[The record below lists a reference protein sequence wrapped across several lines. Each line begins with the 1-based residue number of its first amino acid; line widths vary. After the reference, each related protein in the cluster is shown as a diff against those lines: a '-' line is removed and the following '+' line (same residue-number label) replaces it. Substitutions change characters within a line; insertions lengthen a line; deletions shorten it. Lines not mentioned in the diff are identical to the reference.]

1 MKPEIRKIGL
11 AISFSPNSLAHLEL
25 ARQLCRRWGS
35 VLTLIYAGQPDD
47 AMKKRLE
54 ETKEELKKEAVSAS
68 VVTGQGNPARVILNA
83 AKELKFDLLIAGA
96 LERENLQGYYI
107 GSVARKL
114 MRNSPCSLLILTPD
128 FSKRKLL
135 QKIYMTT
142 NFSEAN
148 EPALLYATD
157 LSRMNGGSL
166 GLIREFQVPG
176 LAMTVN
182 ATGSLAEA
190 EDALEQW
197 KKEEQA
203 KMQIYIREH
212 DFSGIPVSGVCIY
225 GKEGFESGAYA
236 KEQEADLLVMT
247 APERKLWLL
256 DRIFQH
262 DVEYI
267 LKELPCSLLLV
278 R

>member
-35 VLTLIYAGQPDD
+35 ALTLIYAGQPDD
-47 AMKKRLE
+47 SIKKRLD
-54 ETKEELKKEAVSAS
+54 ETLAELKNDSIIAS
-68 VVTGQGNPARVILNA
+68 VATGSGNPDRVILHA
-83 AKELKFDLLIAGA
+83 AKEQKFDLLIAGA

-128 FSKRKLL
+128 FSKKKTLK
-135 QKIYMTT
+135 KIFMTT
-142 NFSEAN
+142 NFTEAN
-148 EPALLYATD
+148 QPALRFAAD
-157 LSRMNGGSL
+157 LTRMNGGSL

-182 ATGSLAEA
+182 ATGSLTEA

-197 KKEEQA
+197 KREEQA
-203 KMQIYIREH
+203 KMNIYIREH
-212 DFSGIPVSGVCIY
+212 DFNGIPVTSTCIY
-225 GKEGFESGAYA
+225 GKEGFEGGAYA
-236 KEQEADLLVMT
+236 KEQEADLLVIT
-247 APERKLWLL
+247 APEKKLSLL

>member
-25 ARQLCRRWGS
+25 ARKLCRRWS
-35 VLTLIYAGQPDD
+35 SALTLIYAGIPDA

-54 ETKEELKKEAVSAS
+54 ETEASLRSESIPAS
-68 VVTGQGNPARVILNA
+68 VVTGSGNPARVILNT
-83 AKELKFDLLIAGA
+83 AKEQKFDLLIAGA
-96 LERENLQGYYI
+96 LEKENLQGYYI

-114 MRNSPCSLLILTPD
+114 MRNTPCSLLILTPD
-128 FSKRKLL
+128 FSKRGVLRN
-135 QKIYMTT
+135 IYMITAFT
-142 NFSEAN
+142 EEN
-148 EPALLYATD
+148 EPALSYAAN
-157 LSRMNGGSL
+157 LARMSGGSL

-182 ATGSLAEA
+182 ATGSLTEA

-197 KKEEQA
+197 KKEEEA
-203 KMQIYIREH
+203 KMDIYIREH
-212 DFSGIPVSGVCIY
+212 NFSGIPVTRTCIY
-225 GKEGFESGAYA
+225 GKEGFESSAYT
-236 KEQEADLLVMT
+236 KEQNGDLLVMT
-247 APERKLWLL
+247 APAKKLSLL

-267 LKELPCSLLLV
+267 LKELPCSILMV

>member
-35 VLTLIYAGQPDD
+35 ELTLIYAGQPDD
-47 AMKKRLE
+47 AMLKKLE
-54 ETKEELKKEAVSAS
+54 QTKAELKNDSVNAAVITGSA
-68 VVTGQGNPARVILNA
+68 NPARVILNA
-83 AKELKFDLLIAGA
+83 AKEKKFDLLIAGA

-114 MRNSPCSLLILTPD
+114 MRNCPCSLLILTPD
-128 FSKRKLL
+128 FSRKRILK
-135 QKIYMTT
+135 KIYMTT
-142 NFSEAN
+142 NFSEVN
-148 EPALLYATD
+148 QPALRFASD
-157 LSRMNGGSL
+157 LTRMNGGSL

-182 ATGSLAEA
+182 ATGSLTETN
-190 EDALEQW
+190 DALEQW
-197 KKEEQA
+197 KKEEEA
-203 KMQIYIREH
+203 KMDIYIREH
-212 DFSGIPVSGVCIY
+212 DFSGIPVTRVCIY
-225 GKEGFESGAYA
+225 GKEGFEAGAYA
-236 KEQEADLLVMT
+236 KEQEADLLVIT
-247 APERKLWLL
+247 APEKKLSLL

>member
-47 AMKKRLE
+47 AMKKGLE

>member
-68 VVTGQGNPARVILNA
+68 IITGQGNPARVILNA
-83 AKELKFDLLIAGA
+83 SKELKFDLLIAGA

-182 ATGSLAEA
+182 ATGSLTEA

>member
-1 MKPEIRKIGL
+1 
-11 AISFSPNSLAHLEL
+11 
-25 ARQLCRRWGS
+25 
-35 VLTLIYAGQPDD
+35 
-47 AMKKRLE
+47 MKKRLE

>member
-25 ARQLCRRWGS
+25 ARQLCRHWGS
-35 VLTLIYAGQPDD
+35 ALTLIYAGQPDGEIL
-47 AMKKRLE
+47 KRLDS
-54 ETKEELKKEAVSAS
+54 TKDDLRKDSIPAS
-68 VVTGQGNPARVILNA
+68 VVTGSGNPARVILNA
-83 AKELKFDLLIAGA
+83 AKEQKFDLLIAGA

-128 FSKRKLL
+128 FIRKKVL
-135 QKIYMTT
+135 KSIYMTT
-142 NFSEAN
+142 GFTEVN
-148 EPALLYATD
+148 ELALWFAAD
-157 LSRMNGGSL
+157 FSRMNGGSL

-176 LAMTVN
+176 LAITVN
-182 ATGSLAEA
+182 ATGSLTEA
-190 EDALEQW
+190 EDALAQW
-197 KKEEQA
+197 KKEEQT
-203 KMQIYIREH
+203 KMNIYIREH
-212 DFSGIPVSGVCIY
+212 DFSEIPVTGVCIY
-225 GKEGFESGAYA
+225 GKEGFEAGAYA
-236 KEQEADLLVMT
+236 KVQQADLLVMT
-247 APERKLWLL
+247 APEKKLNLL

>member
-25 ARQLCRRWGS
+25 ARQLCRRWS
-35 VLTLIYAGQPDD
+35 AALTLIYAGQPDE
-47 AMKKRLE
+47 AMKIRLE
-54 ETKEELKKEAVSAS
+54 KTKTDLKNDSITVS
-68 VVTGQGNPARVILNA
+68 VVTGSGNPARVILNA
-83 AKELKFDLLIAGA
+83 AKDLKFDLLIAGA

-114 MRNSPCSLLILTPD
+114 MRRTPCSLLILTPD
-128 FSKRKLL
+128 FSRKKLL

-142 NFSEAN
+142 NFTEIN
-148 EPALLYATD
+148 EPALRFAAD
-157 LSRMNGGSL
+157 LTRMSGGTL

-182 ATGSLAEA
+182 ATGSLTEA
-190 EDALEQW
+190 EDAMEQW
-197 KKEEQA
+197 KREEET
-203 KMQIYIREH
+203 KMDIYIREH
-212 DFSGIPVSGVCIY
+212 DFSGIPVSRVCIY
-225 GKEGFESGAYA
+225 GKEGFESGVYA
-236 KEQEADLLVMT
+236 KEQEADLLVIT
-247 APERKLWLL
+247 APEKKLSLI